1 MVKIG
6 NRYLGMGV
14 LTFAVSATSVAAP
27 AVDEGQ
33 WMSEAFGGTAANTLE
48 ILSAQEMASTRGK
61 FAPMFG
67 YIAAV
72 AAVDFALAGFFWGVY
87 IPQYGGGGC
96 TTCYLPPFPR

>member
-1 MVKIG
+1 MIKTGNKYIGMV
-6 NRYLGMGV
+6 V
-14 LTFAVSATSVAAP
+14 LSFAVSAASVAAP
-27 AVDEGQ
+27 AVEDGE
-33 WMSEAFGGTAANTLE
+33 WMSEAFGGKPADALE
-48 ILSAQEMASTRGK
+48 ILSAKEMASTRGK

-96 TTCYLPPFPR
+96 TTCYIPPFPR